1 MKKRFIVCYNN
12 NIPKEEE
19 IKFVQFAKD
28 NKMGWWHWID
38 NVWLLVDYSGQM
50 TAPILRDK
58 VCKLHSG
65 SRVIIIELA
74 EDKDTWAGFGPATPK
89 NMFDWVKRN
98 WQKTKSK
105 D

>member
-74 EDKDTWAGFGPATPK
+74 EDKDTWAGFETAKCK
-89 NMFDWVKRN
+89 NMF
-98 WQKTKSK
+98 
-105 D
+105 